1 MGVAK
6 LALVL
11 LGLLVANVGMC
22 DASIYAYFCY
32 YAIESQ
38 CTNNAV
44 RLVWGQG
51 PFEGNVQICIN
62 GVWGWVCDNG
72 WSTVDA
78 GVVCTQIGYSATGT
92 YCV

>member
-1 MGVAK
+1 MVVWF
-6 LALVL
+6 ALVL

-22 DASIYAYFCY
+22 NAFIMLFLSYT
-32 YAIESQ
+32 IESQ

-51 PFEGNVQICIN
+51 SFEGNVQICIN
-62 GVWGWVCDNG
+62 GVWGWVCDNS

-78 GVVCTQIGYSATGT
+78 GVVCTQLGYTSTGIL
-92 YCV
+92 CFV